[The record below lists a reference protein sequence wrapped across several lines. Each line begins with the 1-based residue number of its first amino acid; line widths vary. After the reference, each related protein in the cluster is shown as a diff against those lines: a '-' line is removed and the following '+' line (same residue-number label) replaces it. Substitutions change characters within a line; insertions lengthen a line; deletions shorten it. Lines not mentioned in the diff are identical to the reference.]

1 MNFKAIVNQY
11 ISKIE
16 NDVQDRN
23 SLAWKRLCDYVDQLA
38 ESGEEEFSPRDVLGV
53 ELFSTIFTLPESISK
68 LDKVRKVW
76 LYGSN
81 LKRIP
86 PAIGSMKS
94 LEYFDAYTSYDLHWL
109 PYEIINCTK
118 LISSRIS
125 TRALYGNYKNRMGF
139 PRLDRNP
146 IKYDCDA
153 LECSICKK
161 QIANDDANQLWISL
175 RVGTDVL
182 PLLINLCSKQCEEGL
197 PRPPENY
204 VQFAHKGGSSLQQPP
219 DENDLWEIEE
229 LAREKNDAKQ
239 FDVAIP
245 IDHTDANNLD
255 KKFEPLKLIKKIW
268 EKK

>member
-1 MNFKAIVNQY
+1 MNHS

-23 SLAWKRLCDYVDQLA
+23 SLAWKKLCVYVDQLA
-38 ESGEEEFSPRDVLGV
+38 ESGEEEFSPRDVLGA

-68 LDKVRKVW
+68 LNKVRKIS
-76 LYGSN
+76 LYGSK

-109 PYEIINCTK
+109 PYEIMNCTK

-139 PRLDRNP
+139 PKLDRNP
-146 IKYDCDA
+146 INYDCDV
-153 LECSICKK
+153 LRCSICKK
-161 QIANDDANQLWISL
+161 QIANDDVNQLWISL

-182 PLLINLCSKQCEEGL
+182 PLLVNSCSKQCEEKL
-197 PRPPENY
+197 PKPPENY

-219 DENDLWEIEE
+219 DQNELWEIEE
-229 LAREKNDAKQ
+229 RTREKNDAKLT
-239 FDVAIP
+239 DIAIP
-245 IDHTDANNLD
+245 TVPTVGNNFAN
-255 KKFEPLKLIKKIW
+255 KFEPLKLIKKIW
-268 EKK
+268 ER